1 MSARADMLSKVE
13 GAIKIELSFPVC
25 LSAFLKKIKKIKSI
39 FSSLLCARGEYEIPS

>member
-25 LSAFLKKIKKIKSI
+25 LSAFLKKKKKINKKS
-39 FSSLLCARGEYEIPS
+39 FFQPAVCSR